1 MFLKSETKWHLCC
14 KKKCSASIQQV
25 NKWVELIDFVSPHH
39 PHPHE
44 HASWDASG
52 KSDLIHG
59 TLVTQKLLPS
69 IWQCNTCNSFEHG
82 KCITTNMCIRKLSP
96 IHRTFRVG
104 FGSRNGRILLK
115 DVNCVMIWYTIHTHY
130 FALGTRYLRSRNP
143 LAQHG
148 PIWDPGHIFG
158 RVPKCLPIKIL
169 LVVHGLVVEP
179 TQLKKYT
186 PQLDHFP
193 RDRRFCKNKN
203 VWNHLA
209 RSDWS
214 NILVCSEERHQAVS
228 HKWSMEWVDEKS
240 LKKKTK
246 TFRKSRRPGRSTD
259 SPQIIQNFLKE
270 ERSFNLHIY
279 SSTKLRSAIYLGRVV
294 EWGTHK
300 MIRQKGFKRPG
311 SSFVAKLHK

>member
-1 MFLKSETKWHLCC
+1 MFLKSQTKWHLCC

-52 KSDLIHG
+52 KSDLITEHSWLRSCYLVSDNATHATHLSMVNVLRQICASENFHPSTVHSG
-59 TLVTQKLLPS
+59 LASVLVTVAYYLY
-69 IWQCNTCNSFEHG
+69 
-82 KCITTNMCIRKLSP
+82 
-96 IHRTFRVG
+96 
-104 FGSRNGRILLK
+104 K
-115 DVNCVMIWYTIHTHY
+115 DVNCVMIWYTIQTHY
-130 FALGTRYLRSRNP
+130 FALGTGTSVPEIPLSSPAWAHLRSR
-143 LAQHG
+143 
-148 PIWDPGHIFG
+148 HIFG

-240 LKKKTK
+240 LKKT
-246 TFRKSRRPGRSTD
+246 
-259 SPQIIQNFLKE
+259 QNF
-270 ERSFNLHIY
+270 
-279 SSTKLRSAIYLGRVV
+279 
-294 EWGTHK
+294 
-300 MIRQKGFKRPG
+300 
-311 SSFVAKLHK
+311 